1 MVLLS
6 IEKDQSNIKH
16 KTERCYFIKI
26 EPKPQFSAPSVGLLP
41 SRLYVQRTILPFT
54 IIQAAFIYIYIFQ
67 NV

>member
-26 EPKPQFSAPSVGLLP
+26 EPKPPVSALCLHACTLSCPPDQLSMICV
-41 SRLYVQRTILPFT
+41 
-54 IIQAAFIYIYIFQ
+54 
-67 NV
+67 